1 MQHKESR
8 KKTAPP
14 PGGESH
20 SSFIERALAARDE
33 ARRTGEY
40 FNADEVLRE
49 LDELSARAPASSGEL
64 ANRTTPERR

>member
-49 LDELSARAPASSGEL
+49 LDEMHAKALSGPGK
-64 ANRTTPERR
+64 